1 LSHLDGWHFYW
12 SEGTALGS
20 WPLALS
26 FSVLAALIKF
36 KLELE
41 QGTMSD
47 DAIHKPSAATNEQT
61 EPTIERI
68 VEQPNATENPAE
80 TASRI
85 LQVENTARES
95 VHDKAERSD
104 QDAACEPAQDT
115 ASEGGQTALGEA
127 VQDRA
132 SHQSG
137 DQANQPSD
145 QANQA
150 RRVPGR
156 AAGRPSLKMTKEQ
169 LMAAITDITEK
180 LGHVPSYAE
189 LMKTGKVSGRQIV
202 KHFATYTRA
211 LRACNLERVCGGNKL
226 PLERLFLDWATVTR
240 QLGKIPS
247 KSEYEHLGK
256 HSDTPLKSRFGSWGQ
271 VPRYLR
277 RYIEEQG
284 RTEEWKDVL
293 ALIRAYEQGQDGMEM
308 AATPECEQQKPSSL
322 KPRVMTDRPVYGPL
336 IRPYPM
342 IHGPMNESGVLYLFG
357 TVSERLGFV
366 VTLIQTGFPDCL
378 ALRLVDVDRWQPVR
392 IEFEYESRNFLR
404 HLHDPSQCDIIVC
417 WKHNWPECP
426 LEVIELSKI
435 VGQI

>member
-1 LSHLDGWHFYW
+1 
-12 SEGTALGS
+12 
-20 WPLALS
+20 
-26 FSVLAALIKF
+26 
-36 KLELE
+36 
-41 QGTMSD
+41 MSD
-47 DAIHKPSAATNEQT
+47 DTIHTPSAATNEQT
-61 EPTIERI
+61 ETTTEKT
-68 VEQPNATENPAE
+68 VEQTNVTTANNPGESLSAQQKA
-80 TASRI
+80 TASSNETLSRSVDEN
-85 LQVENTARES
+85 LLVENTAGQSGRNTANGS
-95 VHDKAERSD
+95 V
-104 QDAACEPAQDT
+104 QDT
-115 ASEGGQTALGEA
+115 ASYQPGY
-127 VQDRA
+127 
-132 SHQSG
+132 
-137 DQANQPSD
+137 QANQY
-145 QANQA
+145 QVNQTPP

-156 AAGRPSLKMTKEQ
+156 PTGRPSLKMTKEQ
-169 LMAAITDITEK
+169 LMAAINEITEK

-247 KSEYEHLGK
+247 KAEFAQMGK

-308 AATPECEQQKPSSL
+308 APTPECEEK

>member
-1 LSHLDGWHFYW
+1 M
-12 SEGTALGS
+12 SE
-20 WPLALS
+20 
-26 FSVLAALIKF
+26 
-36 KLELE
+36 
-41 QGTMSD
+41 
-47 DAIHKPSAATNEQT
+47 DAIHNPSAGTNEQT
-61 EPTIERI
+61 ETTTEKT
-68 VEQPNATENPAE
+68 VEQPTAPENPAG
-80 TASRI
+80 TTSKI
-85 LQVENTARES
+85 LVIENP
-95 VHDKAERSD
+95 DKPAE
-104 QDAACEPAQDT
+104 DAVNHQL
-115 ASEGGQTALGEA
+115 SSQTK
-127 VQDRA
+127 
-132 SHQSG
+132 QS
-137 DQANQPSD
+137 SD
-145 QANQA
+145 QANQV

-156 AAGRPSLKMTKEQ
+156 LAGRPSLKMTREQ
-169 LMAAITDITEK
+169 LMTAITEISEK

-247 KSEYEHLGK
+247 KAEFAQMGK

-293 ALIRAYEQGQDGMEM
+293 ALIRAYEQGQDGMET
-308 AATPECEQQKPSSL
+308 AATPECEQK
-322 KPRVMTDRPVYGPL
+322 KPRVMADRPVYGPL

-342 IHGPMNESGVLYLFG
+342 IHGPVNESGVLYLFG

-426 LEVIELSKI
+426 LEVIELSKV
-435 VGQI
+435 VGEAYR

>member
-1 LSHLDGWHFYW
+1 
-12 SEGTALGS
+12 
-20 WPLALS
+20 
-26 FSVLAALIKF
+26 
-36 KLELE
+36 
-41 QGTMSD
+41 MSND
-47 DAIHKPSAATNEQT
+47 RIHNHSADTNEQT
-61 EPTIERI
+61 ENTSHDVAANLNTPEST
-68 VEQPNATENPAE
+68 VESRQESLCLEN
-80 TASRI
+80 
-85 LQVENTARES
+85 QVENKNESTLVQDTTGSSTENAAIES
-95 VHDKAERSD
+95 V
-104 QDAACEPAQDT
+104 QDT
-115 ASEGGQTALGEA
+115 SGES
-127 VQDRA
+127 VRETV
-132 SHQSG
+132 SHQPSSQG
-137 DQANQPSD
+137 NQASD

-156 AAGRPSLKMTKEQ
+156 LAGRPSLKMTKEQ
-169 LMAAITDITEK
+169 LMAAITEITEK

-247 KSEYEHLGK
+247 KAEFAQMGK

-293 ALIRAYEQGQDGMEM
+293 ALIREYEHGQDGMEM
-308 AATPECEQQKPSSL
+308 AATPECEQK

-404 HLHDPSQCDIIVC
+404 HLHDPSGCDIIVC

-426 LEVIELSKI
+426 LEVIELSKV
-435 VGQI
+435 VGQM